1 MDVRDGTGQTALW
14 TAAHE
19 GHCPCIRLLL
29 AACAHVDA
37 ANSEGRTP
45 LQAATYM
52 HHAAAVQMLL
62 AAGAAIDAA
71 NVEGFTAL
79 HIAAQEGDGPILEQ
93 LLQAGAAVSLRT
105 KRGATPLL
113 YAAWSGRAASVLLA
127 AGASISD
134 VDEQGRTALHVAVP
148 EASCCGA
155 AMPAGLG
162 SLARGAAVH
171 LLSAWPADLPP
182 WLPACLP
189 VQGHREVALLLIQ
202 RGAATLVQDAQ
213 GSTPMGLAPNEA
225 FRAELLA
232 EAAKSR
238 RCATCGA
245 GGKLKKCSRCQQRAY
260 CGPACQLA
268 DWPEHKRTCRQ
279 RE

>member
-1 MDVRDGTGQTALW
+1 VKCVLREM
-14 TAAHE
+14 
-19 GHCPCIRLLL
+19 
-29 AACAHVDA
+29 
-37 ANSEGRTP
+37 
-45 LQAATYM
+45 
-52 HHAAAVQMLL
+52 
-62 AAGAAIDAA
+62 GA
-71 NVEGFTAL
+71 TAL

-113 YAAWSGRAASVLLA
+113 YAAWSGRAASVLLLLA

-182 WLPACLP
+182 WLPACLCRATGKWRCCSFSAAQP
-189 VQGHREVALLLIQ
+189 LWCKMR
-202 RGAATLVQDAQ
+202 RGARRWVWLPTKHSGQSCWQKRPRAGDAPPAGLVA
-213 GSTPMGLAPNEA
+213 S
-225 FRAELLA
+225 
-232 EAAKSR
+232 
-238 RCATCGA
+238 
-245 GGKLKKCSRCQQRAY
+245 
-260 CGPACQLA
+260 
-268 DWPEHKRTCRQ
+268 
-279 RE
+279 